1 MNQSTGTRSLGTTNI
16 KLRNL
21 QPGSENKY
29 TDVAQYNAETDSLT
43 FVKPVIYWDGTADA
57 PSSNWPTE
65 YSQGWWETWWGIAV
79 LIVVPLLLCGG
90 ATFYFGKAYNKE
102 QEVRREREEK
112 ERKRESAESI
122 MRGVSLSYL
131 LESLEADG
139 SLEEDAHNAV
149 IKGIDSD
156 LLQEYDKDDPLI
168 KQAVSAVTA
177 ANEKLVAAEEK
188 CATLKLKK
196 GDRVEITKEGRH
208 YKNTA
213 VVQELHWSPEEAC
226 VSQGAKAVLVQLDG
240 AEADWFRGAMPCY
253 MPTDLL
259 KLDNEAFNEAV
270 ETCKEADKELKQAEA
285 ELKRMCREEKFGFVE
300 KNTRGNYDPNFYQ
313 IKVTPSTPIHKKV
326 TEILCEGNHGRMPRK
341 RLQARCR

>member
-57 PSSNWPTE
+57 PSCDWPTE
-65 YSQGWWETWWGIAV
+65 GSQGWWETWWGIAV
-79 LIVVPLLLCGG
+79 LIVVLLLCGG
-90 ATFYFGKAYNKE
+90 ATFYFGRAYI
-102 QEVRREREEK
+102 EK
-112 ERKRESAESI
+112 EKAQRDRDEEESI
-122 MRGVSLSYL
+122 MRGVSLSRL

-139 SLEEDAHNAV
+139 SLEEDAHDAV
-149 IKGIDSD
+149 EKGIKSG
-156 LLQEYDKDDPLI
+156 LLHEYDKDPLI
-168 KQAVSAVTA
+168 KQAVSAVKA

-188 CATLKLKK
+188 CATLKLEK
-196 GDRVEITKEGRH
+196 GDRVQITKKGRH
-208 YKNTA
+208 YENIA

-226 VSQGAKAVLVQLDG
+226 VTQGAKAVLVQLDG
-240 AEADWFRGAMPCY
+240 AEADWFRGAMPCF